1 MQSDTD
7 LLTAEEVAPMLRLSS
22 ESVRRMIR
30 EGRIVAVK
38 IGRRYM
44 VSRAEVERVKREG
57 THPAGPSSPV
67 VLAGGRVFDRSHGEQ
82 EGGAE

>member
-1 MQSDTD
+1 MPSDTD

-44 VSRAEVERVKREG
+44 VSPAEVERVKREG
-57 THPAGPSSPV
+57 THPSPSAPV
-67 VLAGGRVFDRSHGEQ
+67 VLAGGRVYDRSRSEQEGEQ
-82 EGGAE
+82 E